1 MTARAWLAAAATL
14 ALALLAAAFVPA
26 HGSFALHVL
35 AQACVAALA
44 CLSLNVLLGEA
55 GLPSF
60 GHALYTGTGAVLA
73 MHALRWLES
82 APGGAHALA
91 IALVPLAA
99 AAGALLLAVPL
110 AWLCARRTGTAFAML
125 TLALGEL
132 AWAAA
137 LMADGIFGG
146 EAGISASRM
155 AAKPFLG
162 LDWGSEGQ
170 IAALIAVYTLAGAVA
185 MAALR
190 RTRFGLLLRACRE
203 NAPRVAALGTSP
215 QRVRA
220 LAYVQAAFFAA
231 LAGALGALL
240 MESANA
246 SLLDGAHSGALLLF
260 TLLGGSGAFWG
271 PAAGGALMA
280 VCQTL
285 LATLTPAW
293 PLLIGLLFIAMM
305 MWAPGGLVAL
315 VQKLSPLFRERT
327 APAEKPEN
335 TPESPVSKNSFSP
348 LPLRLKNIQY
358 RAGGR
363 AILENISLDIPAGEA
378 LAIIGA
384 NGAGKSTLFDL
395 IGGQKTPAGGA
406 IWLGAQRVDSLPPQ
420 QRRRLGLARSFQQSR
435 LFARLSVLD
444 NLRAA
449 LLAADCAPCTVLPRA
464 LELAAQLG
472 LAGELH
478 TPAAELPYAAQRAL
492 ELGLALAGGAGIVL
506 LDEPTAGMDAG
517 EARRFAA
524 LMARL
529 CAGRT
534 LLVIEH
540 DMDTAFAL
548 AQRVAVLDGGRLIA
562 LGTPDEIRASA
573 AVQRA
578 YLGVDEE
585 ENAEC
590 PAPPTDTPPL
600 LEVRGLRAW
609 HGNVQALHGVDFE
622 VHAGEILALL
632 GRQGSGRS
640 TCARALMGLLPAQG
654 SVRWRRQELCG
665 QPAWRIARLGLGWV
679 PENRAVFPQLS
690 VEDNLRLGQKT
701 AGSAPPWS
709 EAELF
714 ALFPQLAERRRAL
727 AGTLSGGEQQ
737 MLALCRTLMGAPA
750 LLIVDEPCEGLA
762 PQLVQQVAQC
772 LRALQ
777 AQGAAVLLID
787 QRLAPLVATRAL
799 LMERG
804 RITHTMTQAEM
815 QEYYSVTGNISR

>member
-1 MTARAWLAAAATL
+1 MTVRTWLAAAAAL
-14 ALALLAAAFVPA
+14 VLALLAAAFVPA

-99 AAGALLLAVPL
+99 AAGALLLAAPL

-146 EAGISASRM
+146 EAGISASRA

-162 LDWGSEGQ
+162 LDWGSERQ
-170 IAALIAVYTLAGAVA
+170 IAALIAAYTLAGAAA

-203 NAPRVAALGTSP
+203 NAERVAALGASP

-220 LAYVQAAFFAA
+220 LAYMQAAFFAA

-271 PAAGGALMA
+271 PAAGGTLMA

-293 PLLIGLLFIAMM
+293 PLFIGLLFIAMM
-305 MWAPGGLVAL
+305 MWTPGGLVAL
-315 VQKLSPLFRERT
+315 VQKLSPLSRDRI
-327 APAEKPEN
+327 ASAEKPEN
-335 TPESPVSKNSFSP
+335 TPENPVSNNAFPP
-348 LPLRLKNIQY
+348 LPLRLENIQY
-358 RAGGR
+358 RAGAR
-363 AILENISLDIPAGEA
+363 TILENISLDIPAGEA

-395 IGGQKTPAGGA
+395 IGGQKKPSGGA
-406 IWLGAQRVDSLPPQ
+406 IWLGALRVDTLPPQ

-449 LLAADCAPCTVLPRA
+449 LLAANYESCAVLPRA
-464 LELAAQLG
+464 RELAAQLG

-478 TPAAELPYAAQRAL
+478 TPAAALPYAAQRAL

-517 EARRFAA
+517 EAQRFAA
-524 LMARL
+524 LIARL

-534 LLVIEH
+534 MLVIEH

-578 YLGVDEE
+578 YLGVEKEE
-585 ENAEC
+585 HAA
-590 PAPPTDTPPL
+590 APPADAAPPL

-622 VHAGEILALL
+622 VRAGEILALL

-654 SVRWRRQELCG
+654 SVRWRGQELCG

-787 QRLAPLVATRAL
+787 QQLAPQLATRAL

-815 QEYYSVTGNISR
+815 QEYCSTAGK

>member
-1 MTARAWLAAAATL
+1 MARRAWLLAAAALVLT
-14 ALALLAAAFVPA
+14 LLAAAFVPA

-73 MHALRWLES
+73 MHALRWLHAGS
-82 APGGAHALA
+82 GAHALA
-91 IALVPLAA
+91 IALVPLVA

-155 AAKPFLG
+155 AARPFLG

-170 IAALIAVYTLAGAVA
+170 IAALIAVYTLAGAAA
-185 MAALR
+185 MDALR

-203 NAPRVAALGTSP
+203 NAERVAALGASP

-220 LAYVQAAFFAA
+220 LAYMQAAFFAA

-271 PAAGGALMA
+271 PAVGGALMA
-280 VCQTL
+280 VCQTA
-285 LATLTPAW
+285 LAAFTSAW
-293 PLLIGLLFIAMM
+293 PLAIGLLFIGMM
-305 MWAPGGLVAL
+305 LWAPGGVVEL
-315 VQKLSPLFRERT
+315 VQKLFPRPRGRA

-335 TPESPVSKNSFSP
+335 APESPGDESAFP
-348 LPLRLKNIQY
+348 ALPLRLENLHY

-363 AILENISLDIPAGEA
+363 VILENISLAIPAGET

-395 IGGQKTPAGGA
+395 IGGQKTPSAGA
-406 IWLGAQRVDSLPPQ
+406 IWLGGQRIDALSPPP
-420 QRRRLGLARSFQQSR
+420 RRRLGLARSFQQSR

-449 LLAADCAPCTVLPRA
+449 LLAAGCAPCDVLPRA
-464 LELAAQLG
+464 HQLAAQLG
-472 LAGELH
+472 LADALH
-478 TPAAELPYAAQRAL
+478 TPAAALPYAAQRAL
-492 ELGLALAGGAGIVL
+492 ELGLALAGGAGVLL
-506 LDEPTAGMDAG
+506 LDEPTAGMDAQQ
-517 EARRFAA
+517 AQHFAA
-524 LMARL
+524 LVQRL
-529 CAGRT
+529 AAGRT

-540 DMDTAFAL
+540 DVDTAFAL

-562 LGTPDEIRASA
+562 LGTPDEVRASA
-573 AVQRA
+573 AVQHA
-578 YLGVDEE
+578 YLGVEKEE
-585 ENAEC
+585 HAA
-590 PAPPTDTPPL
+590 APPADAAPPL

-609 HGNVQALHGVDFE
+609 HGSVQALHGVDFD
-622 VHAGEILALL
+622 VHAGEIVALL

-654 SVRWRRQELCG
+654 SVRWRGQEIG
-665 QPAWRIARLGLGWV
+665 GFAPWRIARLGLGWV
-679 PENRAVFPQLS
+679 PENRAVFGQLT
-690 VEDNLRLGQKT
+690 VEQNLLLGQKP

-709 EAELF
+709 AEDLF
-714 ALFPQLAERRRAL
+714 ALFPQLAARRRAL

-777 AQGAAVLLID
+777 AHGCAVLLID

-804 RITHTMTQAEM
+804 RITRTLTQGEM
-815 QEYYSVTGNISR
+815 QEYCAIAGNISR